1 MAIVADEK
9 ADKVPSSDSFHL
21 HASAAESLNLKILL
35 LLRNDPEIGI
45 IFLQAY
51 RLVIRAHLKITG
63 NFFQC
68 SRLRRCKSWL
78 SFRHAMWVEFQ
89 FGQKC
94 LQIKGIV
101 LEFLLLWTRW
111 FVAVLHLRCS
121 FRLGS
126 TWISVNPLIPDL
138 KKIRFGRDEF
148 FLTLMGLSFFYL
160 LSCLDEVQLKSRATR
175 QDLEAGLDCAM
186 SS

>member
-21 HASAAESLNLKILL
+21 HANAAESLNLKNFLIAPKRSWDWNYLL
-35 LLRNDPEIGI
+35 ASLQTSDQGTLKNNRQLL
-45 IFLQAY
+45 
-51 RLVIRAHLKITG
+51 
-63 NFFQC
+63 QC

-78 SFRHAMWVEFQ
+78 SFCHAIWVEFQ
-89 FGQKC
+89 FSQKC

-101 LEFLLLWTRW
+101 LEFLLRWTRW